1 MNHPSKLILFN
12 GPRHSG
18 KDEAANY
25 CAEMFG
31 ASRFKMSGPIKA
43 AIKAMFSL
51 SYEDVELLETIKTQP
66 SPLLFGRSYVEVQIS
81 FSEEWAKQLWS
92 KDVFGKLAARAVDQW
107 QRYAGSGSLF
117 VCSDSGFREE
127 AERLV
132 YQVIGAKNVLLVH
145 LDRPGKTFAG
155 DSRSYIELPSVETI
169 KIENTGTVLEYH
181 DKIRK
186 EVGGWL
192 GLEPAKTGFVNL
204 KSQTDSLEMVVNYD
218 PDDHLKS
225 SGCPDGFCPMPNVRL
240 RPSESM
246 FPPVKQH

>member
-1 MNHPSKLILFN
+1 MKSSSKLILFN

-25 CAEMFG
+25 CAEVFG

-51 SYEDVELLETIKTQP
+51 SDEDVELLETIKTQP

-92 KDVFGKLAARAVDQW
+92 KDIFGKIAARAVNQW
-107 QRYAGSGSLF
+107 QRYAGSGSLY
-117 VCSDSGFREE
+117 VCSDSGFTEE
-127 AERLV
+127 AKELV
-132 YQVIGAKNVLLVH
+132 YQVLGPDNVLLVQ
-145 LDRPGKTFAG
+145 LERTGKSFAG
-155 DSRSYIELPSVETI
+155 DSRSYIELHGVKTI
-169 KIENTGTVLEYH
+169 RVQNTGTLEDYH
-181 DKIRK
+181 AKIAN
-186 EVGGWL
+186 E
-192 GLEPAKTGFVNL
+192 
-204 KSQTDSLEMVVNYD
+204 VVNW
-218 PDDHLKS
+218 LARETVKVNTQ
-225 SGCPDGFCPMPNVRL
+225 CKDGFCPMPSALL